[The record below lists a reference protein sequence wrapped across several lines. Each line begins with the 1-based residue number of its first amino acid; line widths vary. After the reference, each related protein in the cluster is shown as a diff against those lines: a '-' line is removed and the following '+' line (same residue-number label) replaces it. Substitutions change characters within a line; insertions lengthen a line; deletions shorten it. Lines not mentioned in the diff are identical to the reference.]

1 MGLFGNV
8 SDGRIAAWSAFAGSI
23 ATLLCCALPSLL
35 VLLGLG
41 TTVAAVV
48 SSAPWLVAMSRS
60 KEWVFAAAALLI
72 VFSRLYQRWI
82 VPRIAAS
89 GAACPPALSRA
100 TRRAWWASVLLYS
113 LAFFVAFLLGP
124 LLAWVDR

>member
-1 MGLFGNV
+1 MSN
-8 SDGRIAAWSAFAGSI
+8 GRVAAWSAFAGSL

-48 SSAPWLVAMSRS
+48 SSAPWLVAVSRS

-72 VFSRLYQRWI
+72 VSSRLYLRWI
-82 VPRIAAS
+82 VPRIGAT
-89 GAACPPALSRA
+89 GAACQPALSRA
-100 TRRAWWASVLLYS
+100 TRTAWWASVLLYA

-124 LLAWVDR
+124 MLGWAER

>member
-1 MGLFGNV
+1 MP
-8 SDGRIAAWSAFAGSI
+8 DGRIAAWSAFAGSL

-48 SSAPWLVAMSRS
+48 SNAPWLVAISRS
-60 KEWVFAAAALLI
+60 KEWVFTAAALLI
-72 VFSRLYQRWI
+72 ASSRLYLRWI
-82 VPRIAAS
+82 VPRVAAT
-89 GAACPPALSRA
+89 GAACPHYLSRA
-100 TRRAWWASVLLYS
+100 TRTAWWTSVLLYS

-124 LLAWVDR
+124 ILTWLER